1 MPLTF
6 EMTPIHGIS
15 VTLAFDGDLC
25 TIQVEGFYST
35 EDGGQFIDR
44 LEEMSR
50 TFLNRAGIMAS
61 QIDNFLLILDK
72 KNQATLYCNEFIFTP
87 LVRANRIMDAGEHVH
102 EDDLVDFEAL
112 ELFTRD
118 KKKVVIPED
127 CGVIFMFS
135 IGWRKALYFNFT
147 PLHPNASEKLTEM
160 PQVFGRLFG
169 HLFFQEKTKLKDE
182 QWKRLFAW
190 GWFPFVGMTKKEL
203 GQCAAWTEQDRYPK
217 GPVLEVCKRFQK
229 KIPLLIQSWKTR
241 PEFEVHLPFIEAAWA
256 TLQQGNFISTVQ
268 TLMPRIQGIMH
279 GILNR
284 KAGQKYLADGV
295 VKNHD
300 PRSLLMPEKFKE
312 YLLTCY
318 FHDFNMETG
327 DCPLARHSIAHGVSD
342 AADYDEIAA
351 TLPFF
356 IFDQIFFFLPG
367 PKQLDLPHP
376 LERKAGGVPGGC
388 NWETAAEAKVEDA
401 GATESGISH
410 RDTHERPSG

>member
-6 EMTPIHGIS
+6 EMGPIHGMS
-15 VTLAFDGDLC
+15 VNPAFAGELC

-87 LVRANRIMDAGEHVH
+87 QVRVNRTMNAGEHVH
-102 EDDLVDFEAL
+102 EDDLVDFESL

-127 CGVIFMFS
+127 CGVVFLFS
-135 IGWRKALYFNFT
+135 IGWRKALYFNFA
-147 PLHPNASEKLTEM
+147 PLHPDSHEKLTEM
-160 PQVFGRLFG
+160 SQVFGRLFG

-190 GWFPFVGMTKKEL
+190 GWFPFVGLTKKEL
-203 GQCAAWTEQDRYPK
+203 GDCAAWTGQDRYPK
-217 GPVLEVCKRFQK
+217 GPLLEVCKRFQK
-229 KIPLLIQSWKTR
+229 RIPQLIQSWKAR
-241 PEFEVHLPFIEAAWA
+241 PEFELHIPFIEAAWR
-256 TLQQGNFISTVQ
+256 TLQQGELISTVQ
-268 TLMPRIQGIMH
+268 TLMPRIHGMMH

-284 KAGQKYLADGV
+284 KAGQKSLAAGV
-295 VKNHD
+295 VKDHD
-300 PRSLLMPEKFKE
+300 ARSLLMPEKFKE

-318 FHDFNMETG
+318 FRDFNMETG
-327 DCPLARHSIAHGVSD
+327 ECALARHSIAHGVSG

-367 PKQLDLPHP
+367 PKQPHGPHP
-376 LERKAGGVPGGC
+376 LERKTGGVPSGC
-388 NWETAAEAKVEDA
+388 KAETGAEGNIEDA
-401 GATESGISH
+401 GATGSRIGD
-410 RDTHERPSG
+410 RDCH